1 MPESVQEEEF
11 SIHWIEDVLQRVLE
25 RNVDEYLLSAG
36 KSPSGS
42 IHVGIL
48 RELIISD
55 VIKRRLLDLGK
66 KARTMFV
73 IDDYDPVRSFPPGT
87 SLSLDEWVGIP
98 YSDVP
103 DEFGCCES
111 YGAHYANELIETFPE
126 FGIDP
131 EIVWTSKLYRTDAM
145 IEEVRTCLRETET
158 IREIMIEYV
167 ARDFSPEQR
176 TQYIESMKNWYP
188 ASVVCPECGRL
199 QAGAK
204 GSIMPNRITNYDPET
219 DAVSFKCHY
228 CGLED
233 TRPLNQLRVKLT
245 WRIDWPAKWHL
256 FRVTCEPAGKDHSVK
271 GGSYDTGLEVS
282 RRVFGWEGPVKVPY
296 EWVQIGG
303 RDMTTSEGIVFTPRS
318 WLRIA
323 PASLYRFLMLKT
335 DLQRTINIQPDRIP
349 DLVDQYDRFERTYYG
364 LEDADSDRQRLA
376 RLLYPLCE
384 AQPVHE
390 EYVPKL
396 SFKFAVVISQLEDLL
411 GHDVV
416 VQRCVEAMKRQ
427 FGVESLP
434 AESMR
439 NIEERLRMALNWV
452 REYGT
457 ERDRVE
463 VPPEVPTAIR
473 QTLTDKD
480 KEFLSVM
487 VEALR
492 AGPTN
497 DEDIQ
502 AAVFE
507 AARSVGLKEKRA
519 FVVMY
524 RLLISRKSGPRLG
537 PFINLLGREWVADRI
552 ASVL

>member
-25 RNVDEYLLSAG
+25 RDVDEYLLSAG

-111 YGAHYANELIETFPE
+111 YGAHYANELIETFPK

-176 TQYIESMKNWYP
+176 AQYVDSMKNWYP

-204 GSIMPNRITNYDPET
+204 GSIMPNRITAYDPDT
-219 DAVSFKCHY
+219 DAASFKCHY

-233 TRPLNQLRVKLT
+233 TRPLSQLRVKLT

-349 DLVDQYDRFERTYYG
+349 DLVDQYDRFERTYYA
-364 LEDADSDRQRLA
+364 LEDADSDRERLA

-384 AQPVHE
+384 AQPVRE

-396 SFKFAVVISQLEDLL
+396 SFKFAVVISQLEELL

-434 AESMR
+434 DESMS
-439 NIEERLRMALNWV
+439 NIEQRLKMALNWV

-457 ERDRVE
+457 KRDRVE
-463 VPPEVPTAIR
+463 VPPEVPAATR

-492 AGPTN
+492 RGPAS

>member
-25 RNVDEYLLSAG
+25 RDVDEYLLSAG

-349 DLVDQYDRFERTYYG
+349 DLVDQYDRFERTYYA

-502 AAVFE
+502 AAVFK

>member
-25 RNVDEYLLSAG
+25 RDVDEYLLSAG

-176 TQYIESMKNWYP
+176 AQYVDSMKNWYP

-199 QAGAK
+199 QAGA
-204 GSIMPNRITNYDPET
+204 
-219 DAVSFKCHY
+219 
-228 CGLED
+228 
-233 TRPLNQLRVKLT
+233 
-245 WRIDWPAKWHL
+245 
-256 FRVTCEPAGKDHSVK
+256 
-271 GGSYDTGLEVS
+271 
-282 RRVFGWEGPVKVPY
+282 
-296 EWVQIGG
+296 
-303 RDMTTSEGIVFTPRS
+303 
-318 WLRIA
+318 
-323 PASLYRFLMLKT
+323 
-335 DLQRTINIQPDRIP
+335 
-349 DLVDQYDRFERTYYG
+349 
-364 LEDADSDRQRLA
+364 
-376 RLLYPLCE
+376 
-384 AQPVHE
+384 
-390 EYVPKL
+390 
-396 SFKFAVVISQLEDLL
+396 
-411 GHDVV
+411 
-416 VQRCVEAMKRQ
+416 
-427 FGVESLP
+427 
-434 AESMR
+434 
-439 NIEERLRMALNWV
+439 
-452 REYGT
+452 
-457 ERDRVE
+457 
-463 VPPEVPTAIR
+463 
-473 QTLTDKD
+473 
-480 KEFLSVM
+480 
-487 VEALR
+487 
-492 AGPTN
+492 
-497 DEDIQ
+497 
-502 AAVFE
+502 
-507 AARSVGLKEKRA
+507 
-519 FVVMY
+519 
-524 RLLISRKSGPRLG
+524 
-537 PFINLLGREWVADRI
+537 
-552 ASVL
+552 